1 MQRIAAAGTE
11 STKYRFDRLI
21 MAARAHPR
29 AGAGE
34 ETLDASDR
42 LRFCFAAP
50 AHPPTS
56 HGIDL
61 AFSAS
66 SLFAPL
72 VLGPMTANWDVTAE
86 MASLRVPIL
95 LAHGRYDYVSPHT
108 MWNGIVDVMPNSTQ
122 HVFERSGHQTFF
134 EEPARFVEVVREWMA
149 RAGSSARQ

>member
-1 MQRIAAAGTE
+1 M
-11 STKYRFDRLI
+11 
-21 MAARAHPR
+21 P
-29 AGAGE
+29 
-34 ETLDASDR
+34 
-42 LRFCFAAP
+42 
-50 AHPPTS
+50 
-56 HGIDL
+56 
-61 AFSAS
+61 
-66 SLFAPL
+66 LFAESEFNPKL
-72 VLGPMTANWDVTAE
+72 FEHVLGPMTANWDVTAE